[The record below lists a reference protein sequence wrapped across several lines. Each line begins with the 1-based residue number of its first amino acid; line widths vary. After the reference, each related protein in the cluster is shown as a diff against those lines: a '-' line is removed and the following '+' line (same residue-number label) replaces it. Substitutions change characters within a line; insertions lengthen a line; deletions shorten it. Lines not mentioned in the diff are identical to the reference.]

1 MTMNQS
7 DLKEFLKFST
17 VVTAF
22 TEFQL
27 LGTGQADLYYATV
40 TGIVGEQTMGELLQA
55 FRSVQGEA
63 HHDPALFDKKLR
75 AEILSDEKLG
85 PIARNIIKL
94 WYVGTWYQLP
104 QAWRESFGAMDGDK
118 DFIPSPTSY
127 VEGLL
132 WPAIGA
138 HPPGAKAPGY
148 GTWGDPPQIPEV
160 CQNPLKL
167 EGRIP

>member
-1 MTMNQS
+1 MTTNQS
-7 DLKEFLKFST
+7 DLKAFLSFST
-17 VVTAF
+17 VLTDF

-27 LGTGQADLYYATV
+27 QGTGQAELYYTTV
-40 TGIVGEQTMGELLQA
+40 TGIVGEQTMSELLQA
-55 FRSVQGEA
+55 YRSIQDKA
-63 HHDPALFDKKLR
+63 LDDPDLFHKRLR
-75 AEILSDEKLG
+75 ADILSDAKLG

-104 QAWRESFGAMDGDK
+104 QAWRESFGVKDNDK

-148 GTWGDPPQIPEV
+148 GTWSAPPQIP
-160 CQNPLKL
+160 K
-167 EGRIP
+167 I

>member
-1 MTMNQS
+1 MTI
-7 DLKEFLKFST
+7 DDFLALSSVLT
-17 VVTAF
+17 DF

-27 LGTGQADLYYATV
+27 QGTGQAELYYHTV
-40 TGIVGEQTMGELLQA
+40 TDIVGGQTVSELLKA
-55 FRSVQGEA
+55 YRSIEEEA
-63 HHDPALFDKKLR
+63 LHDPDLFRQRLR
-75 AEILSDEKLG
+75 ADILSDEKLG

-104 QAWRESFGAMDGDK
+104 QAWRESFGVRDGDK

-148 GTWGDPPQIPEV
+148 GTWGDPPQITEAS
-160 CQNPLKL
+160 
-167 EGRIP
+167 